1 MLTKFSFLES
11 LLESLS
17 KMCVKSRDLD
27 ALLIPREVD
36 SIKVESHA
44 EKYTVEANEMQN
56 LSLNQGYDPT

>member
-56 LSLNQGYDPT
+56 FSLNQGYDPT

>member
-1 MLTKFSFLES
+1 
-11 LLESLS
+11 
-17 KMCVKSRDLD
+17 MCVKSRDLD